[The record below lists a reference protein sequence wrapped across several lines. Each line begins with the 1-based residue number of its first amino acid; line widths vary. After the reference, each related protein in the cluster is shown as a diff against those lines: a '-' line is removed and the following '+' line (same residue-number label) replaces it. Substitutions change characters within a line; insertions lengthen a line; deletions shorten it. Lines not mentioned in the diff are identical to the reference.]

1 MRTSSLGTLALVQAP
16 GTSAHSSPRR
26 LHAHSPNTTH
36 TYTSDLPL
44 SVFERGPFE
53 PRTAHLL
60 YDSLNPKRPRP
71 PKTPSPPP
79 RSKIYIQKTQPTV
92 SATNGV
98 SLRLLTCRG
107 ALRLI
112 ACSRAWASSTGTQS
126 EAIST
131 RQRMGAHS

>member
-36 TYTSDLPL
+36 TYTSDLLL

-79 RSKIYIQKTQPTV
+79 RSKIYTQKTQPTV
-92 SATNGV
+92 SAIWRFFATAHMSGGTETDRLFPGV
-98 SLRLLTCRG
+98 G
-107 ALRLI
+107 VVDGDPI
-112 ACSRAWASSTGTQS
+112 
-126 EAIST
+126 
-131 RQRMGAHS
+131 

>member
-36 TYTSDLPL
+36 TYTSDLLL

-60 YDSLNPKRPRP
+60 YDSLNPKRPRL

-79 RSKIYIQKTQPTV
+79 RSKIYIQKRNPRFPPF
-92 SATNGV
+92 GV